1 MRQPD
6 DEVRH
11 ARPAHGH
18 DARMTAC
25 SLLFMSMLVAGLLVG
40 CSDKA
45 SSRAEDTTD
54 AASASPSTRV
64 PTVRAAVPTAT
75 QPSTATPSPQEAVLA
90 AYERY
95 WDAYSMALFELN
107 ADLMQAVAANE
118 ERDRIRQ
125 EVDRLRAQ
133 GVALK
138 VNVKRS
144 PLVVE
149 VNESSAIV
157 FDEMVNN
164 SFYVDARTKDPPQ
177 ASGSGEIIQD
187 TYFLQRV
194 DGTWKVVRSTRQR

>member
-1 MRQPD
+1 
-6 DEVRH
+6 
-11 ARPAHGH
+11 
-18 DARMTAC
+18 MTAS
-25 SLLFMSMLVAGLLVG
+25 SLLCLAVLVAALLVG
-40 CSDKA
+40 CSDKV
-45 SSRAEDTTD
+45 SSRDEDSTSAANTRLSTGTPTTG
-54 AASASPSTRV
+54 AARQTGTPS
-64 PTVRAAVPTAT
+64 PTA
-75 QPSTATPSPQEAVLA
+75 APSPQEEVLA
-90 AYERY
+90 AYGRY

-107 ADLMQAVAANE
+107 ADLVQTVAANE

-125 EVDRLRAQ
+125 EIDRLRAQ

-138 VNVKRS
+138 VNVRRS

-149 VNESSAIV
+149 VNENSAIV

-187 TYFLQRV
+187 TYFLQWV